1 MRFFNLAAL
10 LLITPA
16 YATHLGQ
23 IGNVY
28 PVGEQSALTFITN
41 KLQEKERNG
50 ELKRLQKEAIRRS
63 VNGIKHMPPVPGI
76 TTVHTYAKRLI
87 DPTVSYT
94 KAVKT
99 DDGRIVI
106 PAGTKINPLATLT
119 LSKKLVFFDGRDP
132 AQRQAVEKL
141 IAQQKSEEQAIQKI
155 KPILI
160 AGSWLEMTRAWKTQV
175 YYDQHGSLS
184 KRFGVRATPT
194 IISQHGQRLLLEEI
208 PAEVLR

>member
-28 PVGEQSALTFITN
+28 PVGEQSALTFITD
-41 KLQEKERNG
+41 KLQEKERSG
-50 ELKRLQKEAIRRS
+50 ELKHLQNEAIRRS

-76 TTVHTYAKRLI
+76 TTVHTYAKRFI
-87 DPTVSYT
+87 DPTVTYI

-106 PAGTKINPLATLT
+106 PAGTKINPLTTLT
-119 LSKKLVFFDGRDP
+119 LSKKLVFFDGRDL
-132 AQRQAVEKL
+132 AQRQAVERL
-141 IAQQKSEEQAIQKI
+141 ITQKSEQHAKQKI
-155 KPILI
+155 KPILV